1 MNERGGVLRNS
12 LTYEGG
18 LNSARLSDN
27 RPIKKMVTIS
37 NEINFMGIMGKNGDI
52 KEPPKRRTPEGQCPR
67 RKKSHVEDIPEG
79 NTSFDEISPRTVPP
93 SRQKYMLH

>member
-37 NEINFMGIMGKNGDI
+37 NEINFMGIMGKNDDI
-52 KEPPKRRTPEGQCPR
+52 KEPIRRTPEGQCPS
-67 RKKSHVEDIPEG
+67 RKNFHVEDIPEG
-79 NTSFDEISPRTVPP
+79 TTSFDEISPRTVPP
-93 SRQKYMLH
+93 SR